1 VPESTVIR
9 YIDKRQL
16 LERVPYSYVTIWKRM
31 KAGTFPAPR
40 VLGGKNVWS
49 EEEVNAYLAS
59 LAKRDCYP
67 GGAKKSRERPII
79 HERKSVRSQAR
90 GRS

>member
-1 VPESTVIR
+1 
-9 YIDKRQL
+9 
-16 LERVPYSYVTIWKRM
+16 M

-67 GGAKKSRERPII
+67 DGAKSERPII
-79 HERKSVRSQAR
+79 RERRSVRSQAR

>member
-1 VPESTVIR
+1 MSQSTIIR

-16 LERVPYSYVTIWKRM
+16 LARVPYSYVTIWKRM

-67 GGAKKSRERPII
+67 DGAKSERPII
-79 HERKSVRSQAR
+79 RERRSVRSQAR

>member
-1 VPESTVIR
+1 MSQSTIIR

-16 LERVPYSYVTIWKRM
+16 LARVPCSYVTIWKRM

-67 GGAKKSRERPII
+67 DGAKSERPII
-79 HERKSVRSQAR
+79 RERRSVRSQAR

>member
-1 VPESTVIR
+1 MSQSTIIR

-16 LERVPYSYVTIWKRM
+16 LARVPCSYVTIWKRM

-67 GGAKKSRERPII
+67 DGAKSERPII
-79 HERKSVRSQAR
+79 RERRSPAQALR
-90 GRS
+90 CRL